1 MYSKEETAKL
11 KQQFW
16 TSFGKYMKPVPGA
29 ANEPVNWLN
38 YKTGIRNIYFRMDAD
53 KQEARVGIEI
63 RHPQEADR
71 LHYYNQLL
79 DLKKILQQSADF
91 NWQWQPIIQDEYG
104 QAYCAITLS
113 LTGVNVLNQA
123 DWPAI
128 IAFLK
133 PRIIGLD
140 AFWQLV
146 KEGFE

>member
-1 MYSKEETAKL
+1 
-11 KQQFW
+11 
-16 TSFGKYMKPVPGA
+16 
-29 ANEPVNWLN
+29 
-38 YKTGIRNIYFRMDAD
+38 
-53 KQEARVGIEI
+53 VGIEI